1 MELTNDN
8 AADQR
13 ENLGGTTN
21 LTLEQLK
28 EEGGTANF
36 SEDAEAADDLN
47 EIRGGGMTWMS
58 LIRRTMILDA
68 LEEPLDD
75 EALDDESADNPENN
89 T

>member
-47 EIRGGGMTWMS
+47 EIRAADD
-58 LIRRTMILDA
+58 LDEPDPEDDDLDA